1 MLIPDEQ
8 KDLFSSDFLSLLVLF
23 YLFNPDQEQKTSFY
37 MLCKFDIKDKR
48 GAGALNGKFIGA
60 EAQRFH
66 LTTLLLQ
73 FSTTGKNLHVA
84 QIKRSQAELRDIYL
98 LSDNF

>member
-1 MLIPDEQ
+1 
-8 KDLFSSDFLSLLVLF
+8 
-23 YLFNPDQEQKTSFY
+23 

-73 FSTTGKNLHVA
+73 FSTTGKNLHIA
-84 QIKRSQAELRDIYL
+84 
-98 LSDNF
+98 